1 VQQEALEYYSKL
13 KIHTPQATLDM
24 LSNSDKELALIN
36 IPKENIIL
44 TFLTVA
50 TKETEPFELKTLH

>member
-1 VQQEALEYYSKL
+1 
-13 KIHTPQATLDM
+13 M

-44 TFLTVA
+44 IFLIVA
-50 TKETEPFELKTLH
+50 IKEIEPFKLKTLHQAKNNIS